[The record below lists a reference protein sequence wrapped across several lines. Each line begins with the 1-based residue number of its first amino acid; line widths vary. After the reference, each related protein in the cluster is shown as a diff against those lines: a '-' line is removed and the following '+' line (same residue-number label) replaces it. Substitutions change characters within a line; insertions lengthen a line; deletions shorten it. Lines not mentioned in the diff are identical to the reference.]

1 MRFSIETGGPHWTLL
16 SYFSVKT
23 CNFIAITFY
32 IESDASLLGMGAV
45 MSQNVMRNGK
55 KSKNILGFYSKRYR
69 MEHGTHNKYSSV
81 FREVL
86 LIISLPYDLAR
97 M

>member
-1 MRFSIETGGPHWTLL
+1 
-16 SYFSVKT
+16 
-23 CNFIAITFY
+23 
-32 IESDASLLGMGAV
+32 